1 MLAESAGEA
10 VGPPPQ
16 REHTRN
22 ALRPMADLV
31 ANRLQHQ
38 LAARS
43 TAAAAAAAAVEHDEE

>member
-10 VGPPPQ
+10 AGPPPQ
-16 REHTRN
+16 RQHTRN

-31 ANRLQHQ
+31 ANRLQYQ